1 MAFLSPDDFNTR
13 DIFLYYDYEGA
24 FLRYDHKTKRFFLK
38 LDNGQPEYQRPYDN
52 RLVNDIKLYGAEISE
67 REYLA
72 TKVDTPSSS

>member
-13 DIFLYYDYEGA
+13 DIFLYYDFEDAY
-24 FLRYDHKTKRFFLK
+24 LRYEHKTQRYFLK

-52 RLVNDIKLYGAEISE
+52 RLVAEVKLHGVEISE

-72 TKVDTPSSS
+72 AMVDEKGS